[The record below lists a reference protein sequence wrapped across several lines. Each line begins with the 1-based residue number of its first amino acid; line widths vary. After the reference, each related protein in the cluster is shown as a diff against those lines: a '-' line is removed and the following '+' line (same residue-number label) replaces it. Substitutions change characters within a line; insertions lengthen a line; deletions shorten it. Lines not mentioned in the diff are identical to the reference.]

1 MTVNGQW
8 DELYDSLTALALS
21 VGAKITYGANVVSVH
36 PDASKRPV
44 LEFSDRTTYTS
55 DVVVGADGSKSK
67 LREIV
72 DRHMHVPDVP
82 RHHNRVDIAVY
93 S

>member
-55 DVVVGADGSKSK
+55 DVVVGRRRK
-67 LREIV
+67 
-72 DRHMHVPDVP
+72 
-82 RHHNRVDIAVY
+82 
-93 S
+93 